1 MWFALLEG
9 MQTTMDHGTAP
20 AIPRNPLATSDVAT
34 QAQSRRVARAVTFGI
49 GALVTPIAAGAA
61 VAALTRSRRLG
72 WLSGGASA
80 LLFGLARWQFQRWFT
95 DEPAYIL
102 ERAVGDLEIRRYLP
116 RVEAHT
122 RFSTLEFDEV
132 RERGFRR
139 LASYIFGANSQER
152 ELEMTCPVTI
162 APRTRSHTVAFV
174 MPPGISLGDL
184 PQPDDSRIL
193 VVEVPARRV
202 AVLRYHGG
210 YNAKTVARHAAELR
224 EQVAAAGLTTLGE
237 PMFAGFDPP
246 TTLPFLRRSEIWIE
260 LA

>member
-1 MWFALLEG
+1 MH
-9 MQTTMDHGTAP
+9 TTTEPSSVSMF
-20 AIPRNPLATSDVAT
+20 PRNPLATSDVAT
-34 QAQSRRVARAVTFGI
+34 QPQDRKLVRSVAFGI
-49 GALVTPIAAGAA
+49 GALVTPVAAGAA

-72 WLSGGASA
+72 LVAGGASA

-95 DEPAYIL
+95 DEPAYTV
-102 ERAVGDLEIRRYLP
+102 ERTIGDLEIRHYKP

-122 RFSTLEFDEV
+122 RFATLEFDEV

-139 LASYIFGANSQER
+139 LASYIFGANSQGR
-152 ELEMTCPVTI
+152 ELAMTCPVTI
-162 APRTRSHTVAFV
+162 APRTTSHTVAFV

-184 PQPDDSRIL
+184 PHPDDSRIL

-202 AVLRYHGG
+202 AVLRYRGG
-210 YNAKTVARHAAELR
+210 YKSETVASHAAELR
-224 EQVAAAGLTTLGE
+224 ELAAAAGLTTLGE

-246 TTLPFLRRSEIWIE
+246 TTLPFLRRTEIWIE